1 MGEVKRSANSFYT
14 YMIIWITVLL
24 HLWQTTVNKGE
35 IHSGGLQMCSA
46 K

>member
-24 HLWQTTVNKGE
+24 ALRETIVNKGE
-35 IHSGGLQMCSA
+35 KPAHFVQLGT
-46 K
+46 